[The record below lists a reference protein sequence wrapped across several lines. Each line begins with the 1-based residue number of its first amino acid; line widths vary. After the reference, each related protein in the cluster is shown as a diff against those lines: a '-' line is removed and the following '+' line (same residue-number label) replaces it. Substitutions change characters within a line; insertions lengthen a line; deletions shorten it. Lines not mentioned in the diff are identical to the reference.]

1 MADTRITDAEIAG
14 YMGWRGPGAYTE
26 ASLRKI
32 REIID
37 HVLRAERAAAS
48 ETKNQ
53 ELRDVFDLAWNQA
66 LSDAAFY
73 VEGHCV
79 DGAQHVE
86 HILESAK
93 PKVTVGGL
101 VLASR
106 PAEVDDASAKAGG
119 QVGVAQ
125 AETRMDTG
133 FQQVVAPTPE
143 VDEEGLPPLPAP
155 WPNSFPYSYT
165 AEQYRQ
171 GQRDAVAADRARRV
185 VGGKIPRES
194 NDALIKLAKYW
205 KLDGDWMTCRGCR
218 RSLIASRDGEELNH
232 GDGCKF
238 WDQQHPWAQLR
249 ELVARRPAPAEGNQ

>member
-1 MADTRITDAEIAG
+1 MADTRIPDAEIAG

-32 REIID
+32 REVID

-86 HILESAK
+86 HILELAK

-106 PAEVDDASAKAGG
+106 PAEVDD
-119 QVGVAQ
+119 
-125 AETRMDTG
+125 
-133 FQQVVAPTPE
+133 
-143 VDEEGLPPLPAP
+143 EGLPPLPDRYVEL
-155 WPNSFPYSYT
+155 STFPGRKYFT

-171 GQRDAVAADRARRV
+171 GQRDAVAADRAKV
-185 VGGKIPRES
+185 
-194 NDALIKLAKYW
+194 
-205 KLDGDWMTCRGCR
+205 
-218 RSLIASRDGEELNH
+218 SRAMGL
-232 GDGCKF
+232 
-238 WDQQHPWAQLR
+238 LR
-249 ELVARRPAPAEGNQ
+249 EARAALETWKDVAPAVSLCADIDKVLGGGGQ